1 MGKLP
6 RATRIEIIDH
16 LKALLGDEAEI
27 VTFQVS
33 ESLLRGKTRA
43 ALKILKD
50 LDRSIGGIGIYC
62 RKPDEKLPSV
72 RELASM
78 IRINP
83 NTIQKA
89 YKYLEEDNYIYTV
102 KGVGNFVKDADE
114 LKNLYIKNVKDELYK
129 VLNSLKEL
137 GLRDERIID
146 IVKEALTGTK
156 GGHNVNHK

>member
-1 MGKLP
+1 MI
-6 RATRIEIIDH
+6 RIDNDNPKAIYEQIYDEIIR
-16 LKALLGDEAEI
+16 LIFSK
-27 VTFQVS
+27 
-33 ESLLRGKTRA
+33 SL
-43 ALKILKD
+43 
-50 LDRSIGGIGIYC
+50 
-62 RKPDEKLPSV
+62 KPDEKLPSV